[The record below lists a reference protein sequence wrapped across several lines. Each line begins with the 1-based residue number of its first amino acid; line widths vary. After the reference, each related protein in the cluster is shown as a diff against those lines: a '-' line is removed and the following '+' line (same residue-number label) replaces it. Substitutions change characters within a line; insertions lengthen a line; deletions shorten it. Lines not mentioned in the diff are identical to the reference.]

1 MEIRKL
7 ICICLALLV
16 TSANATEIV
25 HYTNKP
31 VVVQLYK
38 DQERM
43 LQFGDHVQVGV
54 SSAQQA
60 QRLFRVQSAQGAVH
74 IRPNKAFDRE
84 RVQVKRMTDGKV
96 LLLDLVA
103 IEPGANSVPLE
114 DMRIFLESEN
124 TIDSGD
130 KASLSGTLRKAAI
143 TPITLTRYV
152 AQKLYAPM
160 RLHQEI
166 AGINEEHLNDLI
178 EKEIRIFKGI
188 NRTKTKSQPVLAY
201 KSGNQHIVALLVR
214 NSSSE
219 PLILN
224 YLDINLPFTH
234 ATFQHHKLN
243 PDGQA
248 GDRTILYLVNNRP
261 SNETLVPWSF
271 YSVAE
276 TDVKEGQ

>member
-7 ICICLALLV
+7 IYICLALLV

-31 VVVQLYK
+31 VVVQLYR

-43 LQFGDHVQVGV
+43 LQVGDHVQVGV

-96 LLLDLVA
+96 VLLDLVA
-103 IEPGANSVPLE
+103 IEPGVNSVPLE

-124 TIDSGD
+124 TIDRGD
-130 KASLSGTLRKAAI
+130 KASLSGTLRKTAI

-152 AQKLYAPM
+152 AQKLYAPT

-166 AGINEEHLNDLI
+166 AGISEEHLNDLI

-243 PDGQA
+243 SAGQA

-271 YSVAE
+271 YSMAE

>member
-7 ICICLALLV
+7 IYICLALLV

-31 VVVQLYK
+31 VVVQLYR

-96 LLLDLVA
+96 VLLDLVA
-103 IEPGANSVPLE
+103 IEPGVNSVPLE

-124 TIDSGD
+124 TIDRGD
-130 KASLSGTLRKAAI
+130 KASLSGTLRKTAI

-152 AQKLYAPM
+152 AQKLYAPT

-166 AGINEEHLNDLI
+166 AGISEEHLNDLI

-243 PDGQA
+243 SAGQA

-271 YSVAE
+271 YSMAE